1 MAHAP
6 RRMSIGMNILGHGG
20 HASAWRYGEVS
31 PTAHLDIGYYL
42 EIARISERGKL
53 DAIFLADGPAV
64 IGDVSR
70 GPTGRLEP
78 TIVLT
83 AIALATERLG
93 VIATAS
99 TSYNDPYNLARRIAS
114 LDHVSRGRA
123 AWNAVTTAGDA
134 AALNFG
140 LKGAPVH
147 ADRYARAEEF
157 VDVVTQLWDSW
168 EDDAIVGDRASGH
181 YAHADKVHAIDHEG
195 RHFCVKGPLT
205 VPRSAQG
212 RPVLVQAGA
221 SEGGKAL
228 AARSADAV
236 FTTQTTLPDALAFY
250 AEIKNRARA
259 FGRHPDS
266 IKIMPGLS
274 TVIGSTEAEA
284 KRRAQE
290 LDEIQGLDARIEQ
303 VAQRIGI
310 PASEL
315 DPDKPLP
322 WDRIGDL
329 NLTMDGLRSTERG
342 SHGFFAAQINLA
354 RRENLTVRE
363 LAGRIRSG
371 HRLVVGSAEQI
382 ADTLAEWFLAG
393 AADGFNIMPDM
404 FPSGARIFCE
414 EVVPLLQ
421 RRGLFRTEYEGTT
434 LREHL
439 GLERPESVFA
449 LRRGERA
456 AAAG

>member
-1 MAHAP
+1 MAQPP

-20 HASAWRYGEVS
+20 HASAWRAGEVS
-31 PTAHLDIGYYL
+31 PTAHLDIDYYL
-42 EIARISERGKL
+42 DIARISERGKL

-64 IGDVSR
+64 QGDVAA

-78 TIVLT
+78 TVVLT
-83 AIALATERLG
+83 AVALATTRIG

-114 LDHVSRGRA
+114 VDHISRGRA
-123 AWNAVTTAGDA
+123 AWNAVTTAGDV

-140 LKGAPVH
+140 LAGAPLH
-147 ADRYARAEEF
+147 ADRYGRAEEF
-157 VDVVTQLWDSW
+157 VDVVAKLWDSW
-168 EDDAIVGDRASGH
+168 EDDAIAGDRANGF
-181 YAHADKVHAIDHEG
+181 YAHRDKVHAIDHAG
-195 RHFCVKGPLT
+195 THFSVKGPLT
-205 VPRSAQG
+205 VPRSPQG

-236 FTTQTTLPDALAFY
+236 FTAQTTLEDGRAFY
-250 AEIKNRARA
+250 VEMKNRARA
-259 FGRHPDS
+259 FGRDPDTL
-266 IKIMPGLS
+266 KIMPGLS

-284 KRRAQE
+284 RRRADE
-290 LDEIQGLDARIEQ
+290 LDALQGLEARVEFL
-303 VAQRIGI
+303 AQRLGV
-310 PASEL
+310 PAHEL
-315 DPDKPLP
+315 ELDKPLP
-322 WDRIGDL
+322 WERLGDL
-329 NLTMDGLRSTERG
+329 TPTMSGTRSLERA
-342 SHGFFAAQINLA
+342 SHGFLTAQLNLA

-404 FPSGARIFCE
+404 FPSGARIFVD

-439 GLERPESVFA
+439 GLAYPENRYTVA
-449 LRRGERA
+449 RVARRDA
-456 AAAG
+456 A